1 MAEDLKLARSA
12 AERKFQRAEKAVRE
26 LLPLVDLSAELLQT
40 RYDEL
45 KKNWRQLQA
54 EHDVYILKGLKDAE
68 NTVIAAEDAHID
80 AAASLFSQCEIS
92 VFSKRKVLQNEAV
105 NRNPSVAAIA
115 ATVAE
120 PKHPQIKLAPIKFPI
135 FDGNIRTFPKF
146 KYEFD
151 RYLAPMFDAH
161 QLPFILK
168 QYLSESVR
176 RDVDH
181 FDAIDAIWTRLDC
194 KYGSK
199 QKLIDIIMQDITNIP
214 NCDSDD
220 NATLEMI
227 SKIENA
233 NLDLTKIGEQAE
245 LQNST
250 ILSMVEKMMPY
261 KMRSEWAVIAAPLH
275 EPKHKFSEL
284 LPFLDRWKERIQYLS
299 SDYRNHSSNHHSSNH
314 SSNFHS
320 SDTHSSDSHSN
331 CHSTN
336 CRTDEHKRH
345 SCWLHKQEEHPIWKC
360 RLFQSLPV
368 QERRALTESHK
379 ACNSCLE
386 LDHTTNNC
394 TRKFRCPEMNCRES
408 HNQLLH

>member
-1 MAEDLKLARSA
+1 M
-12 AERKFQRAEKAVRE
+12 
-26 LLPLVDLSAELLQT
+26 
-40 RYDEL
+40 
-45 KKNWRQLQA
+45 
-54 EHDVYILKGLKDAE
+54 H
-68 NTVIAAEDAHID
+68 
-80 AAASLFSQCEIS
+80 
-92 VFSKRKVLQNEAV
+92 
-105 NRNPSVAAIA
+105 
-115 ATVAE
+115 
-120 PKHPQIKLAPIKFPI
+120 
-135 FDGNIRTFPKF
+135 
-146 KYEFD
+146 
-151 RYLAPMFDAH
+151 
-161 QLPFILK
+161 
-168 QYLSESVR
+168 
-176 RDVDH
+176 
-181 FDAIDAIWTRLDC
+181 
-194 KYGSK
+194 
-199 QKLIDIIMQDITNIP
+199 DITNIP

-284 LPFLDRWKERIQYLS
+284 LPFLDRWKERIEYRS